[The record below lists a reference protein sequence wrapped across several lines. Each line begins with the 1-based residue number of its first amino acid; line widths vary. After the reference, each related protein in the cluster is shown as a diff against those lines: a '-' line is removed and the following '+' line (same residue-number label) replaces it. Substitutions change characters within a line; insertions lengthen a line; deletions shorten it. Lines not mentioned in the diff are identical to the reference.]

1 MQGASEG
8 ICVTVVDVGKGD
20 CILVQAGG
28 SSVLIDTGYDATSD
42 KVVSYLR
49 EQGVS
54 RLDYLVI
61 THYDRDHVGGL
72 RGVGSAFDIGMVFL
86 PGYRGGD
93 KNYTKAMAT
102 VDDLRLPVQLV
113 TENRMLEFGGA
124 SFIILPSTLS
134 YIPNAKGNEG
144 NDDDL
149 SLVATLTYGDDS
161 YLFAGDL
168 ENEGVAAYL
177 QRGMGAYDVLKVPD
191 HGKKCGNAD
200 EFLASVQPKIAI
212 VTDAADDPADKKILK
227 LLEKSGVDTY
237 RTSADGTI
245 VVQSSGA
252 GSYSVSARGR

>member
-1 MQGASEG
+1 
-8 ICVTVVDVGKGD
+8 
-20 CILVQAGG
+20 
-28 SSVLIDTGYDATSD
+28 
-42 KVVSYLR
+42 
-49 EQGVS
+49 
-54 RLDYLVI
+54 
-61 THYDRDHVGGL
+61 
-72 RGVGSAFDIGMVFL
+72 
-86 PGYRGGD
+86 
-93 KNYTKAMAT
+93 
-102 VDDLRLPVQLV
+102 
-113 TENRMLEFGGA
+113 MLELGGA
-124 SFIILPSTLS
+124 HFIILPSPLT

-177 QRGMGAYDVLKVPD
+177 QRGMDSYDVLKVPD
-191 HGKKCGNAD
+191 HGKKCANAD
-200 EFLASVQPKIAI
+200 EFLASGRPKIAI

-252 GSYSVSARGR
+252 GSYSVSAGGC